1 MTRNKSGSLPVN
13 KSANL
18 QFPGVVQ
25 VILRNPFTP
34 SETNFRHALLHL
46 WLFILVK
53 LLGEV
58 CEIFYDHTRANI
70 NVLLHE
76 RSFSSPV
83 GFITTTQ

>member
-53 LLGEV
+53 
-58 CEIFYDHTRANI
+58 
-70 NVLLHE
+70 
-76 RSFSSPV
+76 
-83 GFITTTQ
+83 